1 MKKRFVYKE
10 NCIVSDKKK
19 NVQLEVNEEEE
30 KKYLQTSC
38 DLMRMY
44 GQDHSRPIQSLAI
57 VK

>member
-30 KKYLQTSC
+30 KIYLQTSW
-38 DLMRMY
+38 DLVRT
-44 GQDHSRPIQSLAI
+44 
-57 VK
+57 